1 MDLFH
6 MKGWGMMTVG
16 TTSFTNSQPTDNIAT
31 CISQMGSYNIKWA
44 VSSMSKKFPLSS
56 GASVAAHYKGVA
68 RIDRW
73 SLEKGVVVPPT
84 LFD

>member
-1 MDLFH
+1 
-6 MKGWGMMTVG
+6 MMTVG
-16 TTSFTNSQPTDNIAT
+16 TTSFTNSQPTDNIAM
-31 CISQMGSYNIKWA
+31 CISQMGSYNIKWD

-56 GASVAAHYKGVA
+56 GASIAAHYKGVA

-73 SLEKGVVVPPT
+73 SLEKGVVALPT